1 MRTLLMAGLIAASG
15 AALAQYQQGQAP
27 QPQAPQPAPQQQ
39 QQPAPEDEKLKE
51 RIRVEGAAGGTAP
64 VPEEKRR
71 AVNADAGPHKHHVA
85 PKATRLPDG
94 QPVEPSK

>member
-27 QPQAPQPAPQQQ
+27 QPAPQQQ
-39 QQPAPEDEKLKE
+39 QQPTPEDEKLKE

-85 PKATRLPDG
+85 PKPTRLPDG

>member
-1 MRTLLMAGLIAASG
+1 MAGLIAASSV
-15 AALAQYQQGQAP
+15 ALAQNQQS
-27 QPQAPQPAPQQQ
+27 QPPQPAPQQQ
-39 QQPAPEDEKLKE
+39 PTPEDEKLKE

-71 AVNADAGPHKHHVA
+71 AVNADAGPHKHHIA
-85 PKATRLPDG
+85 PKPTRLPDG

>member
-1 MRTLLMAGLIAASG
+1 MRTLLMASLFALSSG
-15 AALAQYQQGQAP
+15 ALAQYQGQAP
-27 QPQAPQPAPQQQ
+27 AEQQKPQSAE
-39 QQPAPEDEKLKE
+39 EDAKLKE

-85 PKATRLPDG
+85 PAPKKLPRD
-94 QPVEPSK
+94 QPVEPPR

>member
-1 MRTLLMAGLIAASG
+1 MRTLLMAGLIASASVALG
-15 AALAQYQQGQAP
+15 QNATQPPAGEQKTQSAADQAK
-27 QPQAPQPAPQQQ
+27 QKELQ
-39 QQPAPEDEKLKE
+39 E

-85 PKATRLPDG
+85 PKPKKLPRDE
-94 QPVEPSK
+94 PVVPPE

>member
-39 QQPAPEDEKLKE
+39 QQPTPEDEKLKE

-85 PKATRLPDG
+85 PKPTRLPDG